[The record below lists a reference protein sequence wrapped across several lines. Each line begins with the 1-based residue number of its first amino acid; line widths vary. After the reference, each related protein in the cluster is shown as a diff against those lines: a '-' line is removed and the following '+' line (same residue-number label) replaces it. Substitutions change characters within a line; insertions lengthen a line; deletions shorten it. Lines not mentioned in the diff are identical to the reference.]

1 VETNNKQRV
10 RSGDRQRASAKN
22 TEKHDVV
29 AVNEVAPGVPIVR
42 SSTPKPLSFGAGET
56 PLVPGFPS
64 KAPSAPPL
72 PEEMDDIGAE
82 HTTSGAIPAMPAI
95 PLTSRPRPSLE
106 ESQEFVWLF
115 EYGLEMDP
123 MLLNSPERL
132 NGVAMLYGPAL
143 LKGYALI
150 FGRGPTPDESVGQ
163 LLATIVPSNDPQAE
177 VWGVLYRI
185 PRRVI
190 ERTGNQPSLLDVAHT
205 ASSSSALFEATQ
217 VTVRERYRDR
227 DIVVTTY
234 VAADHLR
241 QRLKRASTEPGSDD
255 TLLIQRVAATARK
268 QRLPDSYVDTYM
280 LPVAP
285 PSVSLTPLS
294 EERSERE
301 RDTESLPAWRQQNT
315 SLPMLPKM
323 VRVSVPTTTVNPWL
337 TVFAVYLMLILLGV
351 LTFAVLQAGGFGN
364 SVLTKTFTP
373 LGVPWLVLVYG
384 LLGGCISCLICLGR
398 VRMYNPPVFI
408 VVTWFTR
415 PYIGLVLAM
424 LTYLLLNSGLFSLA
438 GSPEQRTVWFLLFG
452 GLAGMC
458 EGWLFFR
465 RR

>member
-42 SSTPKPLSFGAGET
+42 SSTPKPLSLGPGET

-72 PEEMDDIGAE
+72 PEEIDDIESE

-123 MLLNSPERL
+123 VLLNSPDRL

-143 LKGYALI
+143 LKGYTLV
-150 FGRGPTPDESVGQ
+150 FGRAPAQDENAGQ
-163 LLATIVPSNDPQAE
+163 LLTAIVPSSDPQAE

-185 PRRVI
+185 PRRVT
-190 ERTGNQPSLLDVAHT
+190 ERASNQSSLLDVAHT
-205 ASSSSALFEATQ
+205 TTLPANLFESAQ
-217 VTVRERYRDR
+217 VVVRERYRDR
-227 DIVVTTY
+227 EISVTAY
-234 VAADHLR
+234 VATDQFRQHLT
-241 QRLKRASTEPGSDD
+241 RASTEPGSEDA
-255 TLLIQRVAATARK
+255 LLIQRVAATARK

-285 PSVSLTPLS
+285 TSVSLEPPG
-294 EERSERE
+294 EEPAEK
-301 RDTESLPAWRQQNT
+301 DTESLPTWHQQSGN
-315 SLPMLPKM
+315 LPMLPQM
-323 VRVSVPTTTVNPWL
+323 VRVAVPATAINPWL
-337 TVFAVYLMLILLGV
+337 TAFAIYLMFVLLGV
-351 LTFAVLQAGGFGN
+351 LTFAVLQASGFGN
-364 SVLTKTFTP
+364 TVLVKTFAP

-384 LLGGCISCLICLGR
+384 LLGGCMSCLIFLGR
-398 VRMYNPPVFI
+398 MRMYNPPVFI
-408 VVTWFTR
+408 VVIWFTR

-424 LTYLLLNSGLFSLA
+424 LVYLLLNSGLFTLA
-438 GSPEQRTVWFLLFG
+438 SNPEQRMVWFLLSG
-452 GLAGMC
+452 VLAGMC
-458 EGWLFFR
+458 EGWLFVR